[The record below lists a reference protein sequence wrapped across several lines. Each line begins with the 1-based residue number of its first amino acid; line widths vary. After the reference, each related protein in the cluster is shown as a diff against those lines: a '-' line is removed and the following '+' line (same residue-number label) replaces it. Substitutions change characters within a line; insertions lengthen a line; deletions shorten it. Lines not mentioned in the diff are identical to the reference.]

1 MAGFD
6 GVLGCALVIPSRR
19 VLSSS
24 DVTVVLIAVSAYDLL
39 NQRPNTV
46 FVPGSSGTRLYISC
60 FVTLDEI

>member
-24 DVTVVLIAVSAYDLL
+24 DVTVVLIAVLAYDLL
-39 NQRPNTV
+39 KQRPNTV
-46 FVPGSSGTRLYISC
+46 ISFLARLVLACTFDASSL
-60 FVTLDEI
+60 